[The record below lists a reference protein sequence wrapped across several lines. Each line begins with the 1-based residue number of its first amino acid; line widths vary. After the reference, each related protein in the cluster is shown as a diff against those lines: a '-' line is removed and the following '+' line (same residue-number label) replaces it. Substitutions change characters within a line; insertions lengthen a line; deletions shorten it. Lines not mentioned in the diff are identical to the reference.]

1 MGNAIKSP
9 DTISDSYSVSYSI
22 SDPDKMLDLVDPT
35 KDLIGLEVAQPGSGF
50 QQRGKA
56 TRRSFQRSGGTTGNQ
71 VGSLP
76 HIFVSKTSDIKES
89 DQILQ
94 KLDLTFRKLKKLK

>member
-71 VGSLP
+71 VRSLP
-76 HIFVSKTSDIKES
+76 QFFVSKISDIKEY
-89 DQILQ
+89 
-94 KLDLTFRKLKKLK
+94 R

>member
-71 VGSLP
+71 VESLP
-76 HIFVSKTSDIKES
+76 HFFCFQNFRYKRI
-89 DQILQ
+89 QIRYSRNW
-94 KLDLTFRKLKKLK
+94 T

>member
-35 KDLIGLEVAQPGSGF
+35 KDLVGLEVAQSGSGF

-71 VGSLP
+71 VWSLP
-76 HIFVSKTSDIKES
+76 H
-89 DQILQ
+89 
-94 KLDLTFRKLKKLK
+94 